1 MPLVKRSNGWYW
13 GGQGPFDTKAKALQV
28 ARAAY
33 AHGYKGESNEK
44 MLNFL
49 EEQKKSASLADKS
62 LKK

>member
-13 GGQGPFDTKAKALQV
+13 GSQGPFDSKSKALQV

-49 EEQKKSASLADKS
+49 EEQKKSFSLAADAQ
-62 LKK
+62 KK